1 MNFVNSSKKKK
12 KKERK
17 KKVGYK
23 VASNE
28 RRLIM
33 LNYITKYV
41 GIHKYADSI
50 LILPILIL
58 VF

>member
-1 MNFVNSSKKKK
+1 
-12 KKERK
+12 
-17 KKVGYK
+17 
-23 VASNE
+23 
-28 RRLIM
+28 M

-58 VF
+58 VFSIRNLLGVIREKSQSLKGFAINQP